1 MSINEEPP
9 GLILIVF
16 AGIGAILLWLGAEL
30 AALLASG
37 SLLRAPAAI
46 VLRSVFVALAHPDSP
61 AHAWPARFAAQL
73 PGPVGYWSCT
83 AAVCGVGG
91 TGAVLGAGLVQRF
104 TGETRTRFGVEA
116 SARLARLSELRPL
129 IIKRPTPGR
138 FELGRVGR
146 HRIATEDVDA
156 SATRRGLRGLRRR
169 GAGHRT
175 SVAMIG
181 PTRCGKTAAAISG
194 ILNWSGPAILSSVK
208 SDLMGATI
216 RWRRTLGEVRVFDPT
231 TLTGEPTCGWSPL
244 RGARTV
250 TGAQKAARALVDAGP
265 RRGIQDLDFFL
276 RLAEQLLWPHLYFAA
291 SSGRTTREV
300 IDWLLAQR
308 SPLDEDSDLAQ
319 TIELALLDPDPD
331 RREEARHAHHAL
343 TAIWGFDHRTRSN
356 AYATV
361 QTLIGAWTDPGVLA
375 ASDVEEIDLEW
386 LLAGSNTLYIC
397 SPLHEQQ
404 RLAPVFGSLLGD
416 LVNQAYERVASRDEP
431 LPTTLMVLDEA
442 ANTPTRW
449 LPHVASTCAG
459 IGLLLV
465 TIWQSKAQLDAAYG
479 ELADSVLTNHGTK
492 IIFSGASDLPTLEY
506 AARLVGDEEI
516 VRRGTTLDQRD
527 GHRTLNLSRQ
537 TVPLLPGH
545 VLRQTRPGN
554 ALLVHAA
561 LPPAHLKTRPYY
573 RDRSLRARAV
583 PPR

>member
-1 MSINEEPP
+1 M
-9 GLILIVF
+9 
-16 AGIGAILLWLGAEL
+16 
-30 AALLASG
+30 
-37 SLLRAPAAI
+37 
-46 VLRSVFVALAHPDSP
+46 
-61 AHAWPARFAAQL
+61 
-73 PGPVGYWSCT
+73 
-83 AAVCGVGG
+83 
-91 TGAVLGAGLVQRF
+91 
-104 TGETRTRFGVEA
+104 
-116 SARLARLSELRPL
+116 
-129 IIKRPTPGR
+129 
-138 FELGRVGR
+138 
-146 HRIATEDVDA
+146 
-156 SATRRGLRGLRRR
+156 
-169 GAGHRT
+169 
-175 SVAMIG
+175 
-181 PTRCGKTAAAISG
+181 
-194 ILNWSGPAILSSVK
+194 
-208 SDLMGATI
+208 
-216 RWRRTLGEVRVFDPT
+216 
-231 TLTGEPTCGWSPL
+231 
-244 RGARTV
+244 
-250 TGAQKAARALVDAGP
+250 TGAQKAARALVDAEP
-265 RRGIQDLDFFL
+265 RRGNQDLDFFL
-276 RLAEQLLWPHLYFAA
+276 RLAEQVLWPHLYFAA
-291 SSGRTTREV
+291 SGGRTTREV
-300 IDWLLAQR
+300 IQWLLAQQ

-319 TIELALLDPDPD
+319 TIELALVDPDPD
-331 RREEARHAHHAL
+331 RREDARHAHDAL
-343 TAIWGFDHRTRSN
+343 TAIWGFDHRLRTN

-416 LVNQAYERVASRDEP
+416 LINQAYERVASRDEP

-479 ELADSVLTNHGTK
+479 DLADSVLTNHGTK

-573 RDRSLRARAV
+573 RDRGLRARAAA
-583 PPR
+583 PR

>member
-1 MSINEEPP
+1 MTAVEESPS
-9 GLILIVF
+9 LLLIVVP
-16 AGIGAILLWLGAEL
+16 GIGAVLLWLGAEL
-30 AALLASG
+30 GALLASG
-37 SLLRAPAAI
+37 RPVSASAAV
-46 VLRSVFVALAHPDSP
+46 VLRSVFVALVHPDNP
-61 AHAWPARFAAQL
+61 ARAWPSHFAAQL
-73 PGPVGYWSCT
+73 PGPVGYWAST

-91 TGAVLGAGLVQRF
+91 TAAALAAGVVQRLS
-104 TGETRTRFGVEA
+104 GETRTRFGVEA
-116 SARLARLSELRPL
+116 SARLARPRELRPL
-129 IIKRPTPGR
+129 IIKRATPGR

-156 SATRRGLRGLRRR
+156 ASTDRRR
-169 GAGHRT
+169 FVFSRRKSAHRT

-194 ILNWSGPAILSSVK
+194 ILDWSGPAVLSSVK

-216 RWRRTLGEVRVFDPT
+216 GRRRSLGEVRVFDPT
-231 TLTGEPTCGWSPL
+231 TLTREPTAGWSPL
-244 RGARTV
+244 RGATTV

-276 RLAEQLLWPHLYFAA
+276 RLAEQLLWPHFYFGANG
-291 SSGRTTREV
+291 GRTMRDV
-300 IDWLLAQR
+300 VGWILAQQ
-308 SPLDEDSDLAQ
+308 SPLDGEGDLSQ
-319 TIELALLDPDPD
+319 TIELALLDPDPNRQED
-331 RREEARHAHHAL
+331 SRHAHHAL

-375 ASDVEEIDLEW
+375 ASDVDEIDLEW
-386 LLAGSNTLYIC
+386 LLGGSNTLYIC

-404 RLAPVFGSLLGD
+404 RLAPVFGAILGD
-416 LVNQAYERVASRDEP
+416 LINQAYERVASTDSP
-431 LPTTLMVLDEA
+431 LPTTLLVLDEA

-449 LPHVASTCAG
+449 LPQVASTCAG

-465 TIWQSKAQLDAAYG
+465 TIWQSKGQLDAAYG
-479 ELADSVLTNHGTK
+479 DLADSVLTNHGTK
-492 IIFSGASDLPTLEY
+492 VIFSGASDLPTLEY

-516 VRRGTTLDQRD
+516 MRRGTTLDQRD
-527 GHRTLNLSRQ
+527 GHRTLNLSSQ

-545 VLRQTRPGN
+545 VLRQTRPGH

-561 LPPAHLKTRPYY
+561 IPPAHLKTRPYY
-573 RDRSLRARAV
+573 RDRELRARATD
-583 PPR
+583 PR

>member
-1 MSINEEPP
+1 
-9 GLILIVF
+9 
-16 AGIGAILLWLGAEL
+16 
-30 AALLASG
+30 
-37 SLLRAPAAI
+37 
-46 VLRSVFVALAHPDSP
+46 
-61 AHAWPARFAAQL
+61 
-73 PGPVGYWSCT
+73 
-83 AAVCGVGG
+83 
-91 TGAVLGAGLVQRF
+91 
-104 TGETRTRFGVEA
+104 
-116 SARLARLSELRPL
+116 
-129 IIKRPTPGR
+129 
-138 FELGRVGR
+138 
-146 HRIATEDVDA
+146 
-156 SATRRGLRGLRRR
+156 
-169 GAGHRT
+169 
-175 SVAMIG
+175 MIG
-181 PTRCGKTAAAISG
+181 PTRCGKTAAAITG

-231 TLTGEPTCGWSPL
+231 TLTPELTCGWSPL

-250 TGAQKAARALVDAGP
+250 TGAQKAARVLVDAGP
-265 RRGIQDLDFFL
+265 LWGNQDLDFFL
-276 RLAEQLLWPHLYFAA
+276 RLAEQVLWPHLYFAA
-291 SSGRTTREV
+291 QRGPDDSRGHPVAPRSSIAARRG
-300 IDWLLAQR
+300 QR
-308 SPLDEDSDLAQ
+308 PRP
-319 TIELALLDPDPD
+319 IHRALVLVDPDPD
-331 RREEARHAHHAL
+331 RREDARHAHDAL
-343 TAIWGFDHRTRSN
+343 TAIWGFDHRLRTN

-416 LVNQAYERVASRDEP
+416 LINQAYEHVATNDKP

-465 TIWQSKAQLDAAYG
+465 TIWQSKAQLDGAYG
-479 ELADSVLTNHGTK
+479 DLADSVLTNHGTK

-506 AARLVGDEEI
+506 AGRLVGDEEI

-537 TVPLLPGH
+537 AVPLLPG
-545 VLRQTRPGN
+545 TRS
-554 ALLVHAA
+554 
-561 LPPAHLKTRPYY
+561 PADP
-573 RDRSLRARAV
+573 AR
-583 PPR
+583 

>member
-1 MSINEEPP
+1 MGPVEESPSLVL
-9 GLILIVF
+9 GVIV
-16 AGIGAILLWLGAEL
+16 ATGAVLLWLGAEVG
-30 AALLASG
+30 ALLASG
-37 SLLRAPAAI
+37 KPVTASGSV
-46 VLRSVFVALAHPDSP
+46 VLRSVFVALAHPDNP
-61 AHAWPARFAAQL
+61 ARAWPSRFAAQL
-73 PGPVGYWSCT
+73 PGPVGYWASS

-91 TGAVLGAGLVQRF
+91 TAAVFAAGFLRRI
-104 TGETRTRFGVEA
+104 TGEKRRRFGVEA
-116 SARLARLSELRPL
+116 SARLARPGDLRPL
-129 IIKRPTPGR
+129 MIKRATPGR

-146 HRIATEDVDA
+146 HRIATEDID
-156 SATRRGLRGLRRR
+156 SSPRSGLRPVLRQRR
-169 GAGHRT
+169 PTHRT

-181 PTRCGKTAAAISG
+181 PTRCGKTAAAIGG
-194 ILNWSGPAILSSVK
+194 ILDWSGPAILSSVK

-216 RWRRTLGEVRVFDPT
+216 RWRRSLGEVRVFDPT
-231 TLTGEPTCGWSPL
+231 TLTTEPTCGWSPL
-244 RGARTV
+244 RGATTV

-300 IDWLLAQR
+300 IQWLLTQR
-308 SPLDEDSDLAQ
+308 SPHDEDSDLTQ
-319 TIELALLDPDPD
+319 TIELALLDPDPN
-331 RREEARHAHHAL
+331 RREDARHAHDAL
-343 TAIWGFDHRTRSN
+343 TSIWGFDHRTRSN

-375 ASDVEEIDLEW
+375 ASEVEEIDLEW

-416 LVNQAYERVASRDEP
+416 LINQAYERVASNDEP

-449 LPHVASTCAG
+449 LPQVASTCAG

-479 ELADSVLTNHGTK
+479 DMADSVLTNHGTK
-492 IIFSGASDLPTLEY
+492 IIFSGASDLSTLEY

-516 VRRGTTLDQRD
+516 VRRATTLDQRD
-527 GHRTLNLSRQ
+527 GHRTVNLSRQ
-537 TVPLLPGH
+537 AVPLLPGH

-573 RDRSLRARAV
+573 RDRALRAKANALR
-583 PPR
+583 

>member
-1 MSINEEPP
+1 MSPVEESPSLVL
-9 GLILIVF
+9 GVIV
-16 AGIGAILLWLGAEL
+16 ATGAVLLWLGAEL
-30 AALLASG
+30 GALLASG
-37 SLLRAPAAI
+37 QPVTASASV
-46 VLRSVFVALAHPDSP
+46 VLRSVFVALAHPENP
-61 AHAWPARFAAQL
+61 AHAWPSRFATQL
-73 PGPVGYWSCT
+73 PGPVGYWTST
-83 AAVCGVGG
+83 AAVCGIGG
-91 TGAVLGAGLVQRF
+91 TAAVFAAGLLQRI
-104 TGETRTRFGVEA
+104 TGETRKRFGVEA
-116 SARLARLSELRPL
+116 SARLARPGDLRPL
-129 IIKRPTPGR
+129 IIKRATPGR

-146 HRIATEDVDA
+146 LRIATEDVD
-156 SATRRGLRGLRRR
+156 SSPKRGPRPVLRRPR
-169 GAGHRT
+169 PAHRT

-181 PTRCGKTAAAISG
+181 PTRCGKTASAISG
-194 ILNWSGPAILSSVK
+194 ILNWSGPAILSSIK

-231 TLTGEPTCGWSPL
+231 TLTTEPTSGWSPL
-244 RGARTV
+244 RAATTV

-291 SSGRTTREV
+291 SSGKTTREV
-300 IDWLLAQR
+300 IQWILAQR

-331 RREEARHAHHAL
+331 RRDDARHAHDAL

-375 ASDVEEIDLEW
+375 SSEVDEIDLEW

-416 LVNQAYERVASRDEP
+416 LVNQAYERVASRDAP

-479 ELADSVLTNHGTK
+479 DLADSVLTNHGTK

-537 TVPLLPGH
+537 VVPLLPGH

-561 LPPAHLKTRPYY
+561 LPPAHLRTRPYY
-573 RDRSLRARAV
+573 RDRGLRARAAAV
-583 PPR
+583 R